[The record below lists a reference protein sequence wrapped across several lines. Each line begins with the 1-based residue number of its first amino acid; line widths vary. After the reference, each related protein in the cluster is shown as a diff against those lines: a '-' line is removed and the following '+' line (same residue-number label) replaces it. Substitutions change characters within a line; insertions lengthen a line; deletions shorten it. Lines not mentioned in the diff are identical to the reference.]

1 MTATG
6 IACGSDAEDHVARL
20 RKYVAAGFDELSVS
34 PVGPGYR
41 GFFDFYGS
49 GVLPEMGSA

>member
-1 MTATG
+1 MAASG

-20 RKYVAAGFDELSVS
+20 RKYVDAGFDEIYVN

-49 GVLPEMGSA
+49 EVLPET